1 VLPDIIYDPAV
12 VASGDPIASHSPWL
26 EQLVADSLPRPLDR
40 NCSTDVAV
48 IGAGIAGVAT
58 TFFTLRDTSAD
69 VVLLER
75 DRVGRGATG
84 HNAGQLATY
93 FERPLCDLVDA
104 YGFDAAIAAQ
114 RAFDGADD
122 LLDLMIAEAGVD
134 ARVERVLGHMGMY
147 TLNHLQ
153 VHLRNSLLRKQGGL
167 RLDTC
172 VISEDAEFL
181 ADIPVEFDGLYTVC
195 RQAMIQEMLCTT
207 EHRYRAVLSS
217 PRGCANSALIV
228 QQVLAYLEKQYTD
241 RLRYFDHTP
250 VDRIVLG
257 DEGATVH
264 AVGHEVRA
272 SKVVLCT
279 NGFTD
284 HVIEDATET
293 HARPTINRTVGYMAA
308 FIEPEPRRPNVMSYI
323 RNATIGGDTPYVYA
337 TRRTFDRT
345 TGPST
350 LTCLGGPECRLDD
363 SDQYDADAE
372 FPATILQE
380 IDRDIRPI
388 VDGTRQ
394 PGRPYDYTWHGVMAY
409 TADKVRLIGFDAHNP
424 ALLYNL
430 GCNGVGF
437 LQSVYGGH
445 RIARLLSGEQLPPS
459 IFDPT

>member
-1 VLPDIIYDPAV
+1 V
-12 VASGDPIASHSPWL
+12 VAAGDPIASHSPWL
-26 EQLVADSLPRPLDR
+26 EQLDADTLPRPLDR
-40 NCSTDVAV
+40 SCTTDVVV

-58 TFFTLRDTSAD
+58 TFFTLRDTSAG
-69 VVLLER
+69 VVLIER

-104 YGFDAAIAAQ
+104 YGFEAAIAAQ
-114 RAFDGADD
+114 RAVDGADD
-122 LLDLMIAEAGVD
+122 LLDEMIAEAGVD
-134 ARVERVLGHMGMY
+134 ARVERVVGHMGMY
-147 TLNHLQ
+147 SLNHLH

-172 VISEDAEFL
+172 LISEDAEFL
-181 ADIPVEFDGLYTVC
+181 ADIPVEFDGLYAVC
-195 RQAMIQEMLCTT
+195 PQALIEEMLCTT

-228 QQVLAYLEKQYTD
+228 QQVLAYLEKQYPD
-241 RLRYFDHTP
+241 RLTYVDHTA
-250 VDRIVLG
+250 VERITLG
-257 DEGATVH
+257 DECATVH
-264 AVGHEVRA
+264 ALDHAVSA

-284 HVIEDATET
+284 HVIEDATQT
-293 HARPTINRTVGYMAA
+293 RARPTIDRRVGYMAA
-308 FIEPEPRRPNVMSYI
+308 FIESEPRQPNVMSYI

-337 TRRTFDRT
+337 TRRTFDRA

-350 LTCLGGPECRLDD
+350 LTCFGGPERGLDD
-363 SDQYDADAE
+363 HDHYDADAE
-372 FPATILQE
+372 FPASILEE
-380 IDRDIRPI
+380 IDHDIRPI
-388 VDGTRQ
+388 VDGTRP
-394 PGRPYDYTWHGVMAY
+394 PGRAYDYAWHGVMAY
-409 TADKVRLIGFDAHNP
+409 TANKIRLIGFDAHNR

-445 RIARLLSGEQLPPS
+445 RIARLISGAQLPPS

>member
-1 VLPDIIYDPAV
+1 MVSAHE
-12 VASGDPIASHSPWL
+12 DPIASRSPWL
-26 EQLVADSLPRPLDR
+26 EQLDVDSLPRPLDR
-40 NCSTDVAV
+40 SCSTDVVV

-58 TFFTLRDTSAD
+58 TFFTMRDTSAD
-69 VVLLER
+69 VVLIER
-75 DRVGRGATG
+75 TRVGRGATG

-93 FERPLCDLVDA
+93 FERPLCDLVDT

-122 LLDLMIAEAGVD
+122 LLDEMIAEADVD

-153 VHLRNSLLRKQGGL
+153 VHLRNSLLRREGGL

-172 VISEDAEFL
+172 LISEDAEFL

-195 RQAMIQEMLCTT
+195 RQAVIEEMLCTT
-207 EHRYRAVLSS
+207 DHRYRAVLSS

-228 QQVLAYLEKQYTD
+228 QQVLAYLEKQYAD
-241 RLRYFDHTP
+241 RLTYVDHTA
-250 VDRIVLG
+250 VERILLG
-257 DEGATVH
+257 DGGATVH
-264 AVGHEVRA
+264 ALDHVVSA

-284 HVIEDATET
+284 HVIEDAMDT

-308 FIEPEPRRPNVMSYI
+308 FIEPEPRQPNVMSYI
-323 RNATIGGDTPYVYA
+323 RNTTIGGDTPYVYA
-337 TRRTFDRT
+337 TRRTFDRA

-350 LTCLGGPECRLDD
+350 LTCLGGPECRLGDHD
-363 SDQYDADAE
+363 HYDADAE
-372 FPATILQE
+372 FPSPILEE

-388 VDGTRQ
+388 VDGARQ
-394 PGRPYDYTWHGVMAY
+394 AGWPYDYTWHGVMAY
-409 TADKVRLIGFDAHNP
+409 TANKVRLIGFDAHNR

>member
-1 VLPDIIYDPAV
+1 MVSAHE
-12 VASGDPIASHSPWL
+12 DPIASHSPWL
-26 EQLVADSLPRPLDR
+26 EQLDVDSLPRPLDR
-40 NCSTDVAV
+40 DCTTDVVV

-69 VVLLER
+69 VVLIER
-75 DRVGRGATG
+75 TRVGRGATG

-93 FERPLCDLVDA
+93 FERPLCDLVDN

-122 LLDLMIAEAGVD
+122 LLDEMIAEAGVD
-134 ARVERVLGHMGMY
+134 ARVERVVGHMGMY

-172 VISEDAEFL
+172 LISEHAEFL
-181 ADIPVEFDGLYTVC
+181 ADVPVEFDGLYTIC
-195 RQAMIQEMLCTT
+195 RQAVIEEMLCTT

-228 QQVLAYLEKQYTD
+228 QQVLAYLEQRYAD
-241 RLRYFDHTP
+241 RLTYFDHTA
-250 VDRIVLG
+250 VERIVLDDG
-257 DEGATVH
+257 GATVH
-264 AVGHEVRA
+264 ALDHVVSA

-284 HVIEDATET
+284 HVIEDA
-293 HARPTINRTVGYMAA
+293 AQAGDRPTIRRTVGYMAA
-308 FIEPEPRRPNVMSYI
+308 FIEPEPRQPNVMSYI

-337 TRRTFDRT
+337 TRRTFDRA

-363 SDQYDADAE
+363 LGHYDADAE
-372 FPATILQE
+372 FPAPILEE

-388 VDGTRQ
+388 VDGARQ

-409 TADKVRLIGFDAHNP
+409 TANKVRLIGFDAHNR

-445 RIARLLSGEQLPPS
+445 RVARLISGEQLPPS